1 MTTKNVTA
9 IEVSK
14 ENNTAIVTMD
24 KHFDIKDLQKFQ
36 KVSIK
41 SVFQIIKQKIKLK
54 KRILL
59 KLFPKKIQ
67 TLQIK
72 VNTSPNSNRI

>member
-1 MTTKNVTA
+1 MTTKKVTA

-14 ENNTAIVTMD
+14 KNNIAIVTMD

-36 KVSIK
+36 KVIIK

-54 KRILL
+54 KTFRI
-59 KLFPKKIQ
+59 F
-67 TLQIK
+67 
-72 VNTSPNSNRI
+72 

>member
-24 KHFDIKDLQKFQ
+24 KHFDIKYLQKFK
-36 KVSIK
+36 KVIIK
-41 SVFQIIKQKIKLK
+41 SVFQIIKQKIK
-54 KRILL
+54 
-59 KLFPKKIQ
+59 
-67 TLQIK
+67 
-72 VNTSPNSNRI
+72 